1 MRTIRALWSWN
12 QRPRAESWSLNLY
25 AINMAAG
32 ARAPHAT
39 AISHPCM
46 VYSQMVYREISNLG
60 AEALPVRMSQGACC

>member
-1 MRTIRALWSWN
+1 M
-12 QRPRAESWSLNLY
+12 ESWSLNLY

-46 VYSQMVYREISNLG
+46 VYSQMVYNEISNFG
-60 AEALPVRMSQGACC
+60 AGGLPVRTSQGDGC